1 MYDRDKLIVGS
12 DTKLISSVGQNLEAS
27 GSRDPKG
34 PGSHAPGMTQP
45 MASPARRTI
54 TPAYRATEERGFCG
68 TTERSAQRRQRRQ
81 QQGVWWPGERGS
93 AISSWMASV
102 KLRFRS

>member
-45 MASPARRTI
+45 TGGQRTL
-54 TPAYRATEERGFCG
+54 
-68 TTERSAQRRQRRQ
+68 Q
-81 QQGVWWPGERGS
+81 
-93 AISSWMASV
+93 
-102 KLRFRS
+102 LL